1 MADDRVQQTGDLLRP
16 VRSRPR
22 GVRAVA
28 WYGVIAVLATVAVVY
43 LVGIFAAPGHQ
54 DPAPSSLIGQA
65 DARAAGTGD
74 DAFRYSGPVVDQPR
88 SGNQITLK
96 RAVPAR
102 RDRAALS
109 SAPARGM
116 QARTVP
122 QLVAPATN
130 VALPS
135 DDVPDVS
142 DASASRV
149 RVALPT
155 PAPDDAVGQ
164 RQIPAAPPAVGEP
177 PAGMMVVYGAPR
189 AAPGTTASSASDV
202 PTRAPLA
209 EASTVRQREAAAET
223 RTGAVELE
231 GSGRGTLRSE
241 TMPATRRAPLA
252 KFLVPAGTPI
262 AVQLDVALESDV
274 AGPVVA
280 HVVRDVVD
288 PLSGEVLI
296 PGGTKVMGDYTGL
309 VAGQS
314 RLSVAWRRLL
324 FPDMSSF
331 ALDGAP
337 ALDEDG
343 RVGVAGR
350 LDRHDG
356 GLVRRTLFSGLL
368 AELARRIGLSEQ
380 PSANTMVVIST
391 GGTTQPG
398 LPEAILAAA
407 DRLNQRDANE
417 APKVTISANAIV
429 SLYVARDMLFE
440 GPYRALPA
448 QGAVQ

>member
-1 MADDRVQQTGDLLRP
+1 MADEGVQQTGDLLRP

-54 DPAPSSLIGQA
+54 EPAPSSLIGQA
-65 DARAAGTGD
+65 DARAATANGD
-74 DAFRYSGPVVDQPR
+74 DAFRYSGRVVDRVR
-88 SGNQITLK
+88 SGARVAGAQ
-96 RAVPAR
+96 RPAPGHL
-102 RDRAALS
+102 DHAATAAREPGAQGG
-109 SAPARGM
+109 SAPR
-116 QARTVP
+116 QVP
-122 QLVAPATN
+122 VATTAT
-130 VALPS
+130 LPT

-142 DASASRV
+142 EASASRV
-149 RVALPT
+149 RIALPT

-164 RQIPAAPPAVGEP
+164 RQVATGLPAVGDTQT
-177 PAGMMVVYGAPR
+177 GMVVVYGTARSVPSVPPPTPSEAP
-189 AAPGTTASSASDV
+189 A
-202 PTRAPLA
+202 RAPLA
-209 EASTVRQREAAAET
+209 IAAAAQQREPGGPVD
-223 RTGAVELE
+223 RD
-231 GSGRGTLRSE
+231 GSGVAGVRAE

-252 KFLVPAGTPI
+252 QYVVPAGTPI

-288 PLSGEVLI
+288 PLSGDVLI
-296 PGGTKVMGDYTGL
+296 PGGSKVIGDYTGL

-324 FPDMSSF
+324 FPDLSSF
-331 ALDGAP
+331 TLEGAP

-350 LDRHDG
+350 LDQHDG
-356 GLVRRTLFSGLL
+356 AMVRRTLFGGLL
-368 AELARRIGLSEQ
+368 AELARRIGLSGQ
-380 PSANTMVVIST
+380 PSATTMVVIST
-391 GGTTQPG
+391 GGAAQPG

-417 APKVTISANAIV
+417 APKVTINANAIV
-429 SLYVARDMLFE
+429 SLYVARDMLFD
-440 GPYRALPA
+440 GPYRALSARGAA
-448 QGAVQ
+448 Q